1 MTVAD
6 VSKLFFYSNFFFFLI
21 DQWEPYV
28 EVFHC
33 NAEVNANI
41 TMILK
46 PSIRST
52 VLIRGKFPAAESIGL
67 PLCQPPDGR

>member
-1 MTVAD
+1 MFLSYFSTVT
-6 VSKLFFYSNFFFFLI
+6 FFFLI

-33 NAEVNANI
+33 NAKVNANI
-41 TMILK
+41 AVILK
-46 PSIRST
+46 PSVRST
-52 VLIRGKFPAAESIGL
+52 VLVREKFPADESIGL